1 MMPCPRYVGALY
13 FSDSEDVMYEGR
25 IDDMGNGKEKIAMF
39 PGIIKNRE
47 GRDEEVATMAYG
59 FVKDGNCPGGPDQ
72 YDIVEFQI
80 TRDKTK

>member
-1 MMPCPRYVGALY
+1 
-13 FSDSEDVMYEGR
+13 
-25 IDDMGNGKEKIAMF
+25 MF

-80 TRDKTK
+80 TREKTK